1 MQIKSL
7 LRETYYYSFSSIIL
21 RVFNIA
27 ILPLYTL
34 VMPSEGGEY
43 GLLTSIYATS
53 TLVMVFL
60 GAGMETTML
69 RFANKPGVDPSRVY
83 STALITVFSLCI
95 LFFCGFFFFAEPFA
109 VLAETPGL
117 GGTYQLMAAIL
128 VFDTFLT
135 LPFCYLR
142 YQNKARAY
150 CTYKIMQGGINFV
163 LNIYVLYFCPRL
175 LELYPDSFLCPL
187 WDFWMPDN
195 TLSYILG
202 CNLVSS
208 AIMII
213 VMLDYWKPFGHFHT
227 STGESISFQTV
238 FDYRLFL
245 RMMRYALPILGIGV
259 LNVMI
264 QNVDRVIYPWLFD
277 ADEGIIQVGIYGA
290 SFRIAMIMALA
301 TQVLR
306 DLVEPTLFHFSNKQR
321 GVEISAILIVRYF
334 LICSI
339 TLFLIVMASMSI
351 FKRFLLQDP
360 TYWDGM
366 RVIPILMIAEVMLGV
381 QYAMSFWYKIGD
393 KPIFGTI
400 FELISLIV
408 IVTGMVLFIPTYGYM
423 ACAWSIFAGTFTRLL
438 LTILAGFKYS
448 PYQVLHKANLTY
460 VGIGLAC
467 FGIIEAT
474 PDLGLLWNTAI
485 GFAIVFVFVY
495 IMVLSE
501 QSQLDLLSDGKA
513 RS

>member
-69 RFANKPGVDPSRVY
+69 RFANKPGIDPSRVY
-83 STALITVFSLCI
+83 STALFTVAILCA

-109 VLAETPGL
+109 ILAETPGM
-117 GGTYQLMAAIL
+117 GGAYQIMAAI
-128 VFDTFLT
+128 VAFDTFLT

-142 YQNKARAY
+142 YRNKARIY
-150 CTYKIMQGGINFV
+150 CTYKILQGGINFV
-163 LNIYVLYFCPRL
+163 LNIYVLFCCPLL
-175 LELYPDSFLCPL
+175 LEMYPDSILSPL

-195 TLSYILG
+195 NLNYILG

-208 AIMII
+208 AIMIF
-213 VMLDYWKPFGHFHT
+213 VMLDYWRPLGNFYT
-227 STGESISFQTV
+227 STGEAIPFCIV
-238 FDYRLFL
+238 FDYRLF
-245 RMMRYALPILGIGV
+245 RKMMRYALPILGIGV

-339 TLFLIVMASMSI
+339 VLFLIVMASMSL

-360 TYWDGM
+360 TYWEGM

-400 FELISLIV
+400 FELISLVV
-408 IVTGMVLFIPTYGYM
+408 IVSGMVLFIPSYGYM
-423 ACAWSIFAGTFTRLL
+423 ACAWSIFAGALTRLL
-438 LTILAGFKYS
+438 LTIVAGFKYS
-448 PYQVLHKANLTY
+448 PYQVLHKANLSY
-460 VGIGLAC
+460 VGIGLIC
-467 FGIIEAT
+467 FGIIEAI
-474 PDLGLLWNTAI
+474 PDLGALWNTAV
-485 GFAIVFVFVY
+485 GYVVVVVFIY
-495 IMVLSE
+495 LMVLSE
-501 QSQLDLLSDGKA
+501 QSQLDMLSGENRK
-513 RS
+513 S